1 MQASTFMAAPIMFI
15 SAKLLMVSN
24 LDPSNYIDQIE
35 LFLLDIRLIAFDMI
49 AVVYRLDMKF
59 SLGYNFF
66 LMFYDFRFSNF
77 DTKIYQN
84 VEFVFHKAWMN
95 G

>member
-1 MQASTFMAAPIMFI
+1 MAAPIMFI

-66 LMFYDFRFSNF
+66 KFF
-77 DTKIYQN
+77 K
-84 VEFVFHKAWMN
+84 EFQIFKL
-95 G
+95 

>member
-1 MQASTFMAAPIMFI
+1 MFI

-49 AVVYRLDMKF
+49 AVVNRFDMKF
-59 SLGYNFF
+59 RLWYNFF
-66 LMFYDFRFSNF
+66 
-77 DTKIYQN
+77 
-84 VEFVFHKAWMN
+84 
-95 G
+95 

>member
-59 SLGYNFF
+59 RLGSNFF
-66 LMFYDFRFSNF
+66 LIFQGIKKF
-77 DTKIYQN
+77 
-84 VEFVFHKAWMN
+84 
-95 G
+95 

>member
-1 MQASTFMAAPIMFI
+1 MFI

-59 SLGYNFF
+59 RLGYNFF
-66 LMFYDFRFSNF
+66 
-77 DTKIYQN
+77 
-84 VEFVFHKAWMN
+84 
-95 G
+95 